1 MTRAYQDPH
10 QNLIKSAI
18 IIVVQDTRRLDLILH
33 PNPLLLIH
41 DPQQLIRKNSGR
53 WKMMWIS
60 VQGIKERPP
69 LDGFLLLKLQK
80 EKLTSLK
87 ERDGYR
93 VSDRRCLILEPLQ
106 IITGLP
112 ILQRCLLHPTLQIQ
126 TFKDLVFV
134 VNSVF
139 DEKLRTVFEILFW
152 AKLFVRKSSSDQLPC
167 NRYGTLNFNEIM
179 KLLSAIASKF
189 FLIKTFWQF
198 CKVKRF

>member
-1 MTRAYQDPH
+1 MSGDDAAATVQSAAKGASTTAAEVEIAQVHLTATAVSAASMTRAYQDPH

-33 PNPLLLIH
+33 PNPLVLIH
-41 DPQQLIRKNSGR
+41 DPLQLIRKNSSGR

-139 DEKLRTVFEILFW
+139 DEKLRTVFEILF
-152 AKLFVRKSSSDQLPC
+152 
-167 NRYGTLNFNEIM
+167 
-179 KLLSAIASKF
+179 
-189 FLIKTFWQF
+189 
-198 CKVKRF
+198 

>member
-1 MTRAYQDPH
+1 MSGDDAAATVQSAAKGASTTAAEVEIVQVHLTATAVSAASITRAHQDPH

-18 IIVVQDTRRLDLILH
+18 TIVVQDTHRLDLILH
-33 PNPLLLIH
+33 PNPLVLIH
-41 DPQQLIRKNSGR
+41 DPLQLIRKNSGR

-69 LDGFLLLKLQK
+69 LDGFLLLKPQK

-112 ILQRCLLHPTLQIQ
+112 ILQRCLLHPTL
-126 TFKDLVFV
+126 
-134 VNSVF
+134 
-139 DEKLRTVFEILFW
+139 
-152 AKLFVRKSSSDQLPC
+152 
-167 NRYGTLNFNEIM
+167 
-179 KLLSAIASKF
+179 
-189 FLIKTFWQF
+189 
-198 CKVKRF
+198 